1 MRRAGLTRWRSQN
14 VSPKTTTRKRS
25 ESGRKNSTKRSEER
39 KRDKSAV
46 KTKETTIKI
55 LFLAIVC
62 ALISATIFS
71 MKPPRAVSYAE
82 TGNCPHEYDDDC
94 DDECNL
100 CGEKRTPKH
109 YFGEWI
115 VVKEAT
121 NDEEGLKERTCVR
134 CNVKQ
139 QAILQKTAVPEP
151 QKEKSFQNRISRGLS

>member
-1 MRRAGLTRWRSQN
+1 M
-14 VSPKTTTRKRS
+14 
-25 ESGRKNSTKRSEER
+25 
-39 KRDKSAV
+39 

-55 LFLAIVC
+55 LFWAIMF
-62 ALISATIFS
+62 ALLSATMFS
-71 MKPPRAVSYAE
+71 MKARAVSYAE

-109 YFGEWI
+109 YFGEWT

-134 CNVKQ
+134 CHVKQ
-139 QAILQKTAVPEP
+139 QAILQKTAVSEP
-151 QKEKSFQNRISRGLS
+151 QKGKILSKSDIAGIVVGNVAAGGLVAFIGATLIKKSRKK

>member
-1 MRRAGLTRWRSQN
+1 M
-14 VSPKTTTRKRS
+14 
-25 ESGRKNSTKRSEER
+25 
-39 KRDKSAV
+39 

-55 LFLAIVC
+55 LFSAIVC

-100 CGEKRTPKH
+100 CGEKRTPMH
-109 YFGEWI
+109 YFGEWT

-134 CNVKQ
+134 CHVKQ
-139 QAILQKTAVPEP
+139 QVVLQKTAVPEP
-151 QKEKSFQNRISRGLS
+151 QKEKNHFKIGYRGDCRRKRFGRGTRRIYRGDADKKETQKIRRAKVRFYF

>member
-1 MRRAGLTRWRSQN
+1 M
-14 VSPKTTTRKRS
+14 
-25 ESGRKNSTKRSEER
+25 
-39 KRDKSAV
+39 

-82 TGNCPHEYDDDC
+82 TGICPHDC

-100 CGEKRTPKH
+100 CGEKRMPKH
-109 YFGEWI
+109 YFGEWT

-134 CNVKQ
+134 CHVTQ
-139 QAILQKTAVPEP
+139 QVVLQKTAVPEP
-151 QKEKSFQNRISRGLS
+151 QKEKILSKSDIAGIVVGSVAAGGLVAFIGATLIKKRRKK

>member
-1 MRRAGLTRWRSQN
+1 M
-14 VSPKTTTRKRS
+14 
-25 ESGRKNSTKRSEER
+25 
-39 KRDKSAV
+39 

-62 ALISATIFS
+62 ALISATMFS
-71 MKPPRAVSYAE
+71 MKAPRAVSYAE
-82 TGNCPHEYDDDC
+82 TGICPHDC

-100 CGEKRTPKH
+100 CGEKRMPKH
-109 YFGEWI
+109 YFGEWT

-134 CNVKQ
+134 CHVKQ

-151 QKEKSFQNRISRGLS
+151 QKEKILSKSDIAGIVVGSVAAGGLVAFIGATLIKKKRKK

>member
-1 MRRAGLTRWRSQN
+1 M
-14 VSPKTTTRKRS
+14 
-25 ESGRKNSTKRSEER
+25 
-39 KRDKSAV
+39 

-62 ALISATIFS
+62 ALISATMFS

-82 TGNCPHEYDDDC
+82 TGICPHEY

-109 YFGEWI
+109 YFGEWT

-134 CNVKQ
+134 CHVKQ
-139 QAILQKTAVPEP
+139 QTILQKTAVPEP
-151 QKEKSFQNRISRGLS
+151 QKEKILSKSDIAGIVVGSVAAGGLAAFIGATLIKKRRKK

>member
-1 MRRAGLTRWRSQN
+1 M
-14 VSPKTTTRKRS
+14 
-25 ESGRKNSTKRSEER
+25 
-39 KRDKSAV
+39 
-46 KTKETTIKI
+46 KTKEITIKI

-62 ALISATIFS
+62 ALIFATIFS
-71 MKPPRAVSYAE
+71 MKARAVSYAE

-109 YFGEWI
+109 YFGEWT

-121 NDEEGLKERTCVR
+121 NDKEGLKERTCVR
-134 CNVKQ
+134 CHVKQ

-151 QKEKSFQNRISRGLS
+151 QKGKILSKSDIAGIVVGSVAAGGLAAFIGATLIKKRRKK

>member
-1 MRRAGLTRWRSQN
+1 M
-14 VSPKTTTRKRS
+14 
-25 ESGRKNSTKRSEER
+25 
-39 KRDKSAV
+39 

-55 LFLAIVC
+55 LFLAIVF

-71 MKPPRAVSYAE
+71 MKARVVSYAE
-82 TGNCPHEYDDDC
+82 TGICPHEYDDDC

-109 YFGEWI
+109 YFGEWT

-134 CNVKQ
+134 CHVK
-139 QAILQKTAVPEP
+139 
-151 QKEKSFQNRISRGLS
+151 

>member
-1 MRRAGLTRWRSQN
+1 M
-14 VSPKTTTRKRS
+14 
-25 ESGRKNSTKRSEER
+25 
-39 KRDKSAV
+39 

-62 ALISATIFS
+62 ALISATMFS
-71 MKPPRAVSYAE
+71 MKARDVSYAE

-94 DDECNL
+94 DGECNL

-109 YFGEWI
+109 YFGEWT

-134 CNVKQ
+134 CHVKQ
-139 QAILQKTAVPEP
+139 QAVLQKTAVPEP
-151 QKEKSFQNRISRGLS
+151 QKEKSFQNRILRGLSSEALRQGDSSHLSGRR

>member
-1 MRRAGLTRWRSQN
+1 M
-14 VSPKTTTRKRS
+14 
-25 ESGRKNSTKRSEER
+25 
-39 KRDKSAV
+39 

-109 YFGEWI
+109 YFGEWT

-121 NDEEGLKERTCVR
+121 NDKEGLKERTCVR
-134 CNVKQ
+134 CHVKQ
-139 QAILQKTAVPEP
+139 QAILQKTAVPEL
-151 QKEKSFQNRISRGLS
+151 QKEKILSKSDIAGIVVGSVAAGGLVAFIGATLIKKRRKK

>member
-1 MRRAGLTRWRSQN
+1 M
-14 VSPKTTTRKRS
+14 
-25 ESGRKNSTKRSEER
+25 
-39 KRDKSAV
+39 

-62 ALISATIFS
+62 ALISTTMFS
-71 MKPPRAVSYAE
+71 MKARAVSYAG
-82 TGNCPHEYDDDC
+82 TGICPHEY

-109 YFGEWI
+109 HFGEWT

-121 NDEEGLKERTCVR
+121 NDEEGMKERTCVR
-134 CNVKQ
+134 CHVKQ

-151 QKEKSFQNRISRGLS
+151 QKEKILSKSDIAGIVVGSVAAGGLVAFIGATLIKKRRKK

>member
-1 MRRAGLTRWRSQN
+1 M
-14 VSPKTTTRKRS
+14 
-25 ESGRKNSTKRSEER
+25 
-39 KRDKSAV
+39 

-62 ALISATIFS
+62 ALIFATTFS
-71 MKPPRAVSYAE
+71 MKERAVSYAE
-82 TGNCPHEYDDDC
+82 TGKCLHKYDDDC
-94 DDECNL
+94 DDEYNL

-109 YFGEWI
+109 YFGEWT

-134 CNVKQ
+134 CHVKH

-151 QKEKSFQNRISRGLS
+151 QKGKILSKSDIAGIVVGSVAAGGLVAFIGATLIKKRRKK

>member
-1 MRRAGLTRWRSQN
+1 M
-14 VSPKTTTRKRS
+14 
-25 ESGRKNSTKRSEER
+25 
-39 KRDKSAV
+39 

-55 LFLAIVC
+55 IFLAIVC

-71 MKPPRAVSYAE
+71 MKARAVSYAE

-100 CGEKRTPKH
+100 CGEKRTPTH
-109 YFGEWI
+109 YFGEWT
-115 VVKEAT
+115 VVKEAA

-151 QKEKSFQNRISRGLS
+151 QKKNPFKIGYRGDCRRKRGGRGTRRIYRGDADKKETQKIRRAKVRFYF

>member
-1 MRRAGLTRWRSQN
+1 M
-14 VSPKTTTRKRS
+14 
-25 ESGRKNSTKRSEER
+25 
-39 KRDKSAV
+39 
-46 KTKETTIKI
+46 KTKETAIKI

-71 MKPPRAVSYAE
+71 MKARAVSYAG

-94 DDECNL
+94 DGECNL

-109 YFGEWI
+109 YFGEWT

-134 CNVKQ
+134 CHVKQ
-139 QAILQKTAVPEP
+139 QSILQRTAVPDP
-151 QKEKSFQNRISRGLS
+151 QKGKILSKSDIAGIVVGSVAAGGLVAFIGATLIKKRRKK

>member
-1 MRRAGLTRWRSQN
+1 M
-14 VSPKTTTRKRS
+14 
-25 ESGRKNSTKRSEER
+25 
-39 KRDKSAV
+39 

-55 LFLAIVC
+55 LFSAIVC

-82 TGNCPHEYDDDC
+82 AGNCPHEYDDDC

-100 CGEKRTPKH
+100 CGEKRTPMH
-109 YFGEWI
+109 YFGEWT

-134 CNVKQ
+134 CHVKQ
-139 QAILQKTAVPEP
+139 QVVLQKTAVPEP
-151 QKEKSFQNRISRGLS
+151 QKKILSKSDIAGIVVGSVAAGGLVAFIGATLIKKKRKK

>member
-1 MRRAGLTRWRSQN
+1 M
-14 VSPKTTTRKRS
+14 
-25 ESGRKNSTKRSEER
+25 
-39 KRDKSAV
+39 

-62 ALISATIFS
+62 ALISATMFS
-71 MKPPRAVSYAE
+71 MKAPRAVSYAE
-82 TGNCPHEYDDDC
+82 TGICPHDC

-100 CGEKRTPKH
+100 CGEKRMPKH
-109 YFGEWI
+109 YFGEWT

-151 QKEKSFQNRISRGLS
+151 QKGKVLSKSDIAGIVVGSAAAGGLVAFIGATLIKKRRKK

>member
-1 MRRAGLTRWRSQN
+1 M
-14 VSPKTTTRKRS
+14 
-25 ESGRKNSTKRSEER
+25 
-39 KRDKSAV
+39 

-82 TGNCPHEYDDDC
+82 TGICPHEYDDDC
-94 DDECNL
+94 NL
-100 CGEKRTPKH
+100 CGEKHTPMH
-109 YFGEWI
+109 YFGEWT

-139 QAILQKTAVPEP
+139 QSILQKTAVPEP
-151 QKEKSFQNRISRGLS
+151 QKEKILSKSDIAGIVVGSVAAGGLVAFIGATLIKKRRKK

>member
-1 MRRAGLTRWRSQN
+1 M
-14 VSPKTTTRKRS
+14 
-25 ESGRKNSTKRSEER
+25 
-39 KRDKSAV
+39 
-46 KTKETTIKI
+46 KTKETAIKI
-55 LFLAIVC
+55 LFSAIVC

-71 MKPPRAVSYAE
+71 MKPPRAVSYAG

-94 DDECNL
+94 NL
-100 CGEKRTPKH
+100 CGEKRKPKH
-109 YFGEWI
+109 YFGEWT

-151 QKEKSFQNRISRGLS
+151 QKEKILSKSDIAGIVVGSVAAGGLVAFIGATLIKKRRKK

>member
-1 MRRAGLTRWRSQN
+1 M
-14 VSPKTTTRKRS
+14 
-25 ESGRKNSTKRSEER
+25 
-39 KRDKSAV
+39 

-55 LFLAIVC
+55 LFSAIVC

-82 TGNCPHEYDDDC
+82 TGICPHEY

-109 YFGEWI
+109 YFGEWT

-134 CNVKQ
+134 CHVKQ

-151 QKEKSFQNRISRGLS
+151 QKGKILSKSDIAGIVVGSAAAGGLVAFIGATLIKKRRKK